1 MTLKSFIKEK
11 IVWLGHASFRIDGQ
25 DVTVYIDPWKLKT
38 HKPADIICV
47 THSHFD
53 HLSLD
58 DIAMIRKPSTVIVG
72 PADCKADFGASFR
85 EIRPG
90 QSIRV
95 GDVNVE
101 AYPAYNVDKDF
112 HPKKNGW
119 VGYVIEIDGVR
130 VYHSGDTDVIPEMA
144 QVKANVALLPVGGT
158 YTMTVDQAGD
168 AASTLQTDFVVP
180 MHCGDIVGTFED
192 RKKFETVSKKP
203 VIILDPVAG
212 V

>member
-1 MTLKSFIKEK
+1 M
-11 IVWLGHASFRIDGQ
+11 
-25 DVTVYIDPWKLKT
+25 
-38 HKPADIICV
+38 
-47 THSHFD
+47 
-53 HLSLD
+53 
-58 DIAMIRKPSTVIVG
+58 
-72 PADCKADFGASFR
+72 
-85 EIRPG
+85 
-90 QSIRV
+90 
-95 GDVNVE
+95 NVE

>member
-25 DVTVYIDPWKLKT
+25 DITVYIDPWKLKT